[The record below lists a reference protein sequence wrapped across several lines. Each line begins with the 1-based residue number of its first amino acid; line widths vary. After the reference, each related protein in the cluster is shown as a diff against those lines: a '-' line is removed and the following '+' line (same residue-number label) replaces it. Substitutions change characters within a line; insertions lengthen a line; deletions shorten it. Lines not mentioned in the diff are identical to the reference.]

1 MKVFL
6 TGGTGFIGQSLTKA
20 LLGRGWSVVA
30 LVRKPDSP
38 QARALTRLGAQCV
51 AGDVT
56 DRESLRFGMTGA
68 EVVIHNAGWYEM
80 GIPNKSRTRMH
91 TINVTGT
98 ENVLSLALELGIP
111 RTVYVSTVAYYGDT
125 GAEVRDETYRRQA
138 PYRSYY
144 EQTKAEAHEVTLQ
157 YQQRG
162 LPLITICPAHVV
174 GPNDHSAYGYFQRMY
189 VNRMMP
195 PFAWAP
201 NTVHSPVH
209 VTDIAEGIALAA
221 EKGQLGETYILA
233 GESTTRRQELEMW
246 AMQPGGFRV
255 RIFLPFWLA
264 ESMFAA
270 IEPVQRW
277 LGLPAFISRETV
289 LSDRSS
295 LSFSSAKA
303 QRELGWTHRPAGE
316 MWSSILD
323 EEHMLRSARKK
334 RDVVSQLKPV
344 VDWANNS

>member
-1 MKVFL
+1 MMKIFL
-6 TGGTGFIGQSLTKA
+6 TGGTGFIGQPLTKA
-20 LLGRGWSVVA
+20 LLARGWNVIA

-38 QARALTRLGAQCV
+38 KAHALTRMGAQCV

-56 DRESLRFGMTGA
+56 DSESMRFGMTGA
-68 EVVIHNAGWYEM
+68 DIVIHNAGWYEV
-80 GIPNKSRTRMH
+80 GIPNSAQTLMH
-91 TINVTGT
+91 SVNVQGT
-98 ENVLSLALELGIP
+98 DNVLSLALETGIS
-111 RTVYVSTVAYYGDT
+111 RVVYISTVAHYGDT

-144 EQTKAEAHEVTLQ
+144 EQTKAEAHEVALQ

-189 VNRMMP
+189 VNRLMP

-209 VTDIAEGIALAA
+209 VMDVAEGITLVA

-233 GESTTRRQELEMW
+233 GEATTRRQELEMW

-255 RIFLPFWLA
+255 SFFLPFWLA
-264 ESMFAA
+264 ALMFASM
-270 IEPVQRW
+270 EPVQRW
-277 LGLPAFISRETV
+277 LGLPASISRETV
-289 LSDRSS
+289 LSDKSS

-303 QRELGWTHRPAGE
+303 QRELGWTHRPARQ
-316 MWSSILD
+316 MWSSIIE
-323 EEHMLRSARKK
+323 EEHKLLSVRKK
-334 RDVVSQLKPV
+334 RDLVSRLKPGE
-344 VDWANNS
+344 ASE